1 MSSINRFSRKRKLDM
16 LPQWWRDRIEVNWRE
31 SLRLLEQAQEQI
43 PAGALLL
50 DAGSGEGRY
59 KEMFAHTN
67 YVGLDLAVG
76 DVTWDYTGL
85 DTVGNLR
92 KLPFADESFD
102 AAICVQTMEHVDN
115 PFEVTQEIGRVLRPG
130 GRYYLSAPMMW
141 YQHQKPHDYYRY
153 TSFGLEHLLKEN
165 DMRIVKIRPMG
176 GYFWFLSFYLQML
189 HVLLFP
195 RAQSNL
201 QRLLQLP
208 FQAVVQGVFF
218 YTLPLLFYYLDHI
231 DKIKDHTLGW
241 VLIAEKL
248 GDSSSS

>member
-1 MSSINRFSRKRKLDM
+1 MKSMNRFSRERKLNM
-16 LPQWWRDRIEVNWRE
+16 LPKWWRDRIEVNWRE
-31 SLRLLEQAQEQI
+31 SLRLLEQAQEEI
-43 PAGALLL
+43 AVDALVL

-59 KEMFAHTN
+59 KEMFAHTR

-76 DVTWDYTGL
+76 DTTWDYTGL

-92 KLPFADESFD
+92 KIPFGDATFD
-102 AAICVQTMEHVDN
+102 AAVCVQTLEHVDQ
-115 PFEVTQEIGRVLRPG
+115 PFEVTQEIGRVLKPG

-153 TSFGLEHLLKEN
+153 TSFGLENLLKQN
-165 DMRIVKIRPMG
+165 GMRIVEIRPMG

-189 HVLLFP
+189 HFLLLP
-195 RAQSNL
+195 RANNNL

-208 FQAVVQGVFF
+208 LQIIIQGIFF
-218 YTLPLLFYYLDHI
+218 FTLPLVFYYLDRI
-231 DKIKDHTLGW
+231 DKNRDHTLGW

-248 GDSSSS
+248 EPSTAG